1 MGRQAPPC
9 APPSI
14 AKDILEE
21 EKEEEE
27 DDEEEETDSE
37 DEEEELEE
45 EGQEVG
51 EKEGVQI
58 DFEVER
64 IINRRVC
71 KKTGFQRE
79 YKIRWKGY
87 GKAADIWT
95 LASDMTNCPVKIR
108 KYDERRARRE
118 LGRQNVRVM
127 EGGQERRQ
135 IGSVLA
141 LAAVAGGGVGGRRKK
156 PGVGEGVVVRG
167 TPRGTCV
174 NMSTISKY
182 SVHGRGPSSAW
193 MGWVLQLA
201 QFTNL

>member
-1 MGRQAPPC
+1 MTTPDVKRLRIGLMGGWMGRQAPPC

-87 GKAADIWT
+87 EKAADIWT
-95 LASDMTNCPVKIR
+95 LASDMTNCPIKIR
-108 KYDERRARRE
+108 KYDERRARRK

-141 LAAVAGGGVGGRRKK
+141 LAAVAGGETEV
-156 PGVGEGVVVRG
+156 
-167 TPRGTCV
+167 
-174 NMSTISKY
+174 
-182 SVHGRGPSSAW
+182 
-193 MGWVLQLA
+193 
-201 QFTNL
+201 